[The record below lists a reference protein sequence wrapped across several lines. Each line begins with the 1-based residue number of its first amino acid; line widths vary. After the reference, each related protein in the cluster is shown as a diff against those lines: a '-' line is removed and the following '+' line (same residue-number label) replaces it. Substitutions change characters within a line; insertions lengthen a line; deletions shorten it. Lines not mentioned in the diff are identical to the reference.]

1 MKKILATGLALSL
14 ALSLTAC
21 MGGTTSSGSAG
32 SASSGGAS
40 ASASTGSASSGGDG
54 TYTIGTYLVDA
65 YCMGVKQ
72 SIYKFNIDKIDY
84 ERIVKRRIL
93 KKVPYP
99 EIHNLVYGAV
109 EFARE
114 AHAMQAKNF
123 TAVTQ
128 YILEEDTDDIPYIE
142 YEFGKDGKHFFCADD
157 RIALNAIVPKLCEN
171 LGADN
176 VLWAQKLT
184 DTPKL
189 GSEFKFIPPAEKEEK
204 KEETEI
210 PEKWRIPRISLW

>member
-1 MKKILATGLALSL
+1 MSKKKQQPQPRLTPERYIREKARKLPMGDCFLSNDIANTGEALAVVTRLH
-14 ALSLTAC
+14 
-21 MGGTTSSGSAG
+21 AG
-32 SASSGGAS
+32 
-40 ASASTGSASSGGDG
+40 G